1 MTTARPTNYIANLL
15 QRLIGQCPVTL
26 VVGNTDTD
34 YLQSYARLPGIAME
48 VPSQSAW
55 KSFKAVANGKHQLAS
70 WTLWRA
76 LQVAAK
82 HAKHCEYAVIFED
95 DVIPKAHWEI
105 ALKGLIKAL
114 TEVHG
119 SAFIL
124 SLYRAGLRPP
134 ALGQRSIGYGRYPIN
149 SFFGTQAMCYPMAV
163 LPRLIDYIYRM
174 SIAAYNNPY
183 DIVVGRFTQEMNIPL
198 IFSVP
203 SLVQHIGTQ
212 TTGLGTFHQSG
223 YTLSQ
228 DHLKQ

>member
-1 MTTARPTNYIANLL
+1 
-15 QRLIGQCPVTL
+15 
-26 VVGNTDTD
+26 
-34 YLQSYARLPGIAME
+34 
-48 VPSQSAW
+48 
-55 KSFKAVANGKHQLAS
+55 
-70 WTLWRA
+70 
-76 LQVAAK
+76 
-82 HAKHCEYAVIFED
+82 
-95 DVIPKAHWEI
+95 
-105 ALKGLIKAL
+105 
-114 TEVHG
+114 
-119 SAFIL
+119 
-124 SLYRAGLRPP
+124 
-134 ALGQRSIGYGRYPIN
+134 
-149 SFFGTQAMCYPMAV
+149 MCYPMAV